1 MVVNQKIILKD
12 IFSSKNLLEKEILL
26 LFLCCNEEKEGK
38 KLRKM
43 LTILANTLE
52 KDKNNHDIIYH
63 ELENS
68 SLQEI
73 NIFDKNKLNY
83 PACYIFFS
91 GIFIKNVKINIF
103 DIETSINNLL
113 IVISIELKKEKKRKE
128 EINEKIS

>member
-12 IFSSKNLLEKEILL
+12 IFSSKNLLDKEILL

-113 IVISIELKKEKKRKE
+113 IVISIELKKENKRKE